1 MQNLRLHN
9 VKALILVNKK
19 LDFRRFIN
27 LSRELREFSII
38 YIIFLLYFFMSLE
51 QYKKKRKFSETP
63 EPKGKIGKTKKPI
76 FVIHKHQ
83 ASHLHWDLR
92 LEMDGVLRSW
102 AVPKEPPKGKE
113 KRLAI
118 MVEDH
123 PLEYAKFKGI
133 IPEGN
138 YGAGKVEIW
147 DSGFYE
153 LKIMD
158 SKKIEFTLHGKKMKG
173 LYVLIKTGYVKN
185 GWLWLKL

>member
-1 MQNLRLHN
+1 MP
-9 VKALILVNKK
+9 
-19 LDFRRFIN
+19 
-27 LSRELREFSII
+27 
-38 YIIFLLYFFMSLE
+38 LE
-51 QYKKKRKFSETP
+51 QYKKKRKFSATP
-63 EPKGKIGKTKKPI
+63 EPEGKIKKNKGKLI

-102 AVPKEPPKGKE
+102 AVPKEPPIEKGI

-118 MVEDH
+118 QVEDH

-147 DSGFYE
+147 DNGFYE

-158 SKKIEFTLHGKKMKG
+158 SKKIEFFLHGKKLKG
-173 LYVLIKTGYVKN
+173 LFVLIKTGYVKN
-185 GWLWLKL
+185 GWLWFKI